1 MMTRKEL
8 EELCAK
14 MTLEE
19 KAGLCSGSDF
29 WHTKPIE
36 RLGIPAMMVSDGPH
50 GLRKQKEEGD
60 HLGVNDSIKAVCFPT
75 GCTIAASFDRDLIR
89 EMGEALGTSCQAEG
103 VGVILGPAV
112 NIKRSPLCGRNFE
125 YYSEDPC
132 VAGEMAASYIEGVQS
147 KNVGTS
153 IKHFMA
159 NSQETRRMSSDSRV
173 DERTMREIYLPAF
186 ETAVKKSHPWTVMCS
201 YNRINGTYAAENNW
215 LLTEVLR
222 EEWGFD
228 GFVVSD
234 WGAVND
240 RVAGIKAGLDL
251 EMPPS
256 FGVNDRLIV
265 EAVKNGTL
273 DEKVLDETVIRILN
287 IIYRYMENR
296 DKTAVF
302 DRDAQHDLGRKAA
315 EESLVLL
322 KNEGVLPLKKEQK
335 IAVIGQYA
343 KTPRYQG
350 GGSSHI
356 NSYKVSGM
364 LDFVQDM
371 ENITYA
377 QGYDDSLEA
386 SAGMADDHKAKT
398 LLEEAVRAAKEAE
411 TAVIFAG
418 LPDSFESEGYDRKH
432 MRMPDSQNLLIHEVA
447 KVQPNTIVVLHN
459 GSPVEMP
466 WADEVK
472 GILEAYL
479 GGEAVG
485 EAEYN
490 ILFGKVNPS
499 GKLAETFPMR
509 LEDNPSYLY
518 YIGEGDTT
526 EYREG
531 IFVGYRYYDK
541 KKMQVLFPFGHGLSY
556 TEFAYSNLRL
566 ECGDQKTNGSIIGS
580 SSVTDAQNMDDILKI
595 EDIDW
600 MKVSVDVTNTGGME
614 GKEVVQLYVADDESS
629 VIRPVKELKG
639 FEKVSLKPG
648 ETKTVSIEL
657 DSRAF
662 AYFHTQLKKFF
673 VESGT
678 FSILVGSSSRDIRGE
693 AKVYVKGTRAYR
705 PKYHLNTVMGDL
717 MKDARAAD
725 VLAPL
730 FAASTLVEV
739 CDTDNAGNAEQDGE
753 YSFTGLQEA
762 MMEYLPLRG
771 IISFQD
777 GSVDFEKLKKI
788 LDQLNG

>member
-1 MMTRKEL
+1 MTRKEL

-222 EEWGFD
+222 DEWGFD

-364 LDFVQDM
+364 LDFVRDM

-566 ECGDQKTNGSIIGS
+566 ECGDQKTSGSIIGS

-600 MKVSVDVTNTGGME
+600 MTVSVDVTNTGSVE
-614 GKEVVQLYVADDESS
+614 GKEVVQLYIADDESS

-662 AYFHTQLKKFF
+662 AYYHTQLKKFF
-673 VESGT
+673 VESGI

-693 AKVYVKGTRAYR
+693 AKVYVKGTRVYR

-771 IISFQD
+771 MVSFQD